1 MAIAHI
7 AVLSAALS
15 ALLIFPC
22 AATILLSGKPS
33 DIGRI
38 LTRTGRAELRSR
50 QLRERSTAR
59 HLARRSRRRVD
70 RGPRGRDDRASLR
83 RLDRGMR
90 SWDQARL
97 AALKPP
103 SIEEIASELRRLDR
117 QRRNPAFHSE
127 VLLAA
132 TMRSYDARLRL
143 ACRCLAIKEYLEPL
157 TGIERDIERA
167 RMEYELTVAGLVFRH
182 EPGPTA

>member
-33 DIGRI
+33 DLRRI
-38 LTRTGRAELRSR
+38 LTRDGRKELRAR
-50 QLRERSTAR
+50 DLRERSGSR
-59 HLARRSRRRVD
+59 HLARRRRRID
-70 RGPRGRDDRASLR
+70 RGPRSRGDRTTIR
-83 RLDRGMR
+83 RLDRGLR

-97 AALKPP
+97 AALRPP
-103 SIEEIASELRRLDR
+103 AIEQIAFDLRRLDH
-117 QRRNPAFHSE
+117 QRRNPPFHSE
-127 VLLAA
+127 VLLVA

-143 ACRCLAIKEYLEPL
+143 ACGCLGIEEFLEPL
-157 TGIERDIERA
+157 DGIERDIERA
-167 RMEYELTVAGLVFRH
+167 RIELELAAAGLVFRH
-182 EPGPTA
+182 DPGPPT